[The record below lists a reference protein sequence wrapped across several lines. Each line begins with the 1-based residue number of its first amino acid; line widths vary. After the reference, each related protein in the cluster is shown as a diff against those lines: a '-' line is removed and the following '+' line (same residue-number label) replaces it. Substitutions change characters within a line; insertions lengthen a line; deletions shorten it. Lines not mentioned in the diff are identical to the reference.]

1 MVAFASPGRKQRI
14 TVTAT
19 SAEALDARPR
29 LAVYQ
34 PGIAV
39 WRVTMSKVSSG
50 VFRVTITLKSS
61 HAGTL
66 RLRVYGSDDDG
77 GSQASNLY
85 LPLH

>member
-1 MVAFASPGRKQRI
+1 M
-14 TVTAT
+14 TAT
-19 SAEALDARPR
+19 SAEALDGRPR

-34 PGIAV
+34 PGIGV
-39 WRVTMSKVSSG
+39 WRVTMSRVSSG
-50 VFRVTITLKSS
+50 VYRVTVTLKSS